1 MSENGLKWELILQ
14 DVEGHIEESEIRI
27 GSG

>member
-1 MSENGLKWELILQ
+1 MSKDWLKWERILQ
-14 DVEGHIEESEIRI
+14 DVERHIEESEVRI

>member
-1 MSENGLKWELILQ
+1 MSENGLKWEWILQ
-14 DVEGHIEESEIRI
+14 DVERHIEESEIRI